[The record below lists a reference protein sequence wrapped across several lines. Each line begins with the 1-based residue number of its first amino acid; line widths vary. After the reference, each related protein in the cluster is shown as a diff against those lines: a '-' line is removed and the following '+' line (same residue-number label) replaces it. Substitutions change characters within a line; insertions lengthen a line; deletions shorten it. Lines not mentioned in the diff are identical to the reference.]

1 MHILLGSCL
10 CQSPSHFAITKNTK
24 IERDTDWDF
33 CSFEHFKD
41 LEGVDLAIDSFKK
54 AVALTP
60 DGHPNK
66 FALLN
71 NLFTAYDARFDHT
84 NNLADWQSLI
94 ACLKMIT
101 QTSTGLPSPRFT
113 AARMWAMLC
122 AMDPTMGSPLAAY
135 KELMALI
142 PQVVWLGS
150 GTDRQY
156 ESVASI
162 ENIATDAATIAIEHQ
177 KYELALEWLE
187 EGRAVVWN
195 QLLQL
200 CTPLDQLATVNPSL
214 AQEMSKVFQALDLA
228 TPSDSPPESPLDFSA
243 VQEPAQRRR
252 RLAEK
257 RDDLVAQARSLPGM
271 RDFLRPKSA
280 SSLAAAARIGPVVM
294 VIAEHR
300 GCYALIVQP
309 RSTQV
314 TCLPLINFKYKK
326 AIIARALLSH
336 SLLAQGRSDRAVTN
350 RPQSTKPMEDVLRML
365 WADVAKPV
373 LDFFGYKRSTRRS
386 EKLPPTSILAVGQD
400 NTPGFSPLP
409 GTAKELENI
418 SVQTGNLR
426 LTRLEGYSATTSAEL
441 AALDDHSWVHL
452 ACHGSQSSTKPT
464 ASAFHLHDGPLDL
477 VTIIQKQLKHA
488 DLAFLSACQTA
499 KGDEHLPEE
508 AVHLAAGMIMAGYR
522 RVIATMWSINDE
534 DAPLVAEKFY
544 AYMLDGQ
551 HSNEGKAAKALHYA
565 VGCLR
570 DKVGTKE
577 FGRWAPYIH
586 IGQ

>member
-1 MHILLGSCL
+1 
-10 CQSPSHFAITKNTK
+10 
-24 IERDTDWDF
+24 
-33 CSFEHFKD
+33 
-41 LEGVDLAIDSFKK
+41 
-54 AVALTP
+54 
-60 DGHPNK
+60 
-66 FALLN
+66 
-71 NLFTAYDARFDHT
+71 
-84 NNLADWQSLI
+84 
-94 ACLKMIT
+94 MIT
-101 QTSTGLPSPRFT
+101 QTSTGFPSPRFT

-122 AMDPTMGSPLAAY
+122 VIDQTIGSPLDAY
-135 KELMALI
+135 KKLMALI

-150 GTDRQY
+150 DIDRQY

-162 ENIATDAATIAIEHQ
+162 KNIATDAATIAIEHQ

-200 CTPLDQLATVNPSL
+200 RTPLDQLTTANPSL
-214 AQEMSKVFQALDLA
+214 AQELGKVFQALDLS
-228 TPSDSPPESPLDFSA
+228 TPSDSSPESLLDFSA
-243 VQEPAQRRR
+243 VEEPAQRRR

-257 RDDLVAQARSLPGM
+257 RDDLVAQARSLSGL
-271 RDFLRPKSA
+271 RDFLCPKSA

-309 RSTQV
+309 RSTEV
-314 TCLPLINFKYKK
+314 TCLPLTNFKYKK
-326 AIIARALLSH
+326 SIIARALLSH

-350 RPQSTKPMEDVLRML
+350 KPQSTKPMEDVLRML
-365 WADVAKPV
+365 WTDVAKPV
-373 LDFFGYKRSTRRS
+373 LDFFGYKREDCTSRMPHITWCTTGLLSFLPLHAAGDYSKPGCTLSDYAVSSFTPTLSALLVPPRNS
-386 EKLPPTSILAVGQD
+386 PPTSILAVGQD

-409 GTAKELENI
+409 GTTKELENI

-426 LTRLEGYSATTSAEL
+426 LTRLEGHRATTSAVL

-452 ACHGSQSSTKPT
+452 ACHGSQNATKPT

-477 VTIIQKQLKHA
+477 ATIIQKQLKHA

-499 KGDEHLPEE
+499 KGDESLSEE
-508 AVHLAAGMIMAGYR
+508 AVHLVAGMIMAGYR

-570 DKVGTKE
+570 DMVGIKE